1 MSSESYV
8 FASNLEVYDPI
19 DSLMEST
26 NLSDFCFFNNIET
39 SINVAPNC
47 STAVESGKS
56 FCIDKHKENKI
67 SYKDILERDLVA
79 FKKILIVSLSYKIK
93 KKINIADDIL
103 FDQFN
108 FNSSYFDDFI
118 SNIKFKM
125 KYNRDDESNDNKH
138 HLFLLGKK
146 NIDIY
151 FLQDWVFF
159 DLNILEE
166 KYIEFLKKSDSS
178 SIICV
183 WPPYFFENNLERDKV
198 VLRNKD
204 SLNINNSNNC
214 GYNLLSSAF
223 SFAVSFFGDI
233 KQYGIDR
240 SEVPWSL
247 DSAANS
253 FKKTDSYSSMLLEI

>member
-8 FASNLEVYDPI
+8 FASK
-19 DSLMEST
+19 T
-26 NLSDFCFFNNIET
+26 
-39 SINVAPNC
+39 
-47 STAVESGKS
+47 VESGQS

-67 SYKDILERDLVA
+67 SYKDILERDLFA

-93 KKINIADDIL
+93 NKINIADDIL

-118 SNIKFKM
+118 SNVKFKV
-125 KYNRDDESNDNKH
+125 KYNRDDRSNAKKH

-151 FLQDWVFF
+151 FLQEWGFF

-166 KYIEFLKKSDSS
+166 KYIEFFKKSDSS

-183 WPPYFFENNLERDKV
+183 WPPCFFENNLERDKV
-198 VLRNKD
+198 ILRNKD
-204 SLNINNSNNC
+204 LLNINNSNNC
-214 GYNLLSSAF
+214 GYGLLSSAF

-233 KQYGIDR
+233 SLDGNDR

-253 FKKTDSYSSMLLEI
+253 FKETDSYSNMFVV